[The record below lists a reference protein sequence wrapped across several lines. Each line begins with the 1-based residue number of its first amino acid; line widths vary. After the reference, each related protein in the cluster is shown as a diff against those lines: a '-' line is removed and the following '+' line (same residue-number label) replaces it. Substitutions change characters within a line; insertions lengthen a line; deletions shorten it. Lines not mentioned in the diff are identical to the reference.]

1 MMDVLNKTSNTG
13 KRTYTNEI
21 ISNQAASAQQRKQ
34 SGENSNYK
42 TEGIMQIIHETKD

>member
-42 TEGIMQIIHETKD
+42 TGEIIQNS